1 MDYTQLS
8 DADRTRMLKAIGVE
22 RIDQLLADIPASVRL
37 KRPLRIPAPLSEPE
51 LMGELECRASNPAAG
66 MTCFLGAGAYDHFIP
81 TAVDSLAARGEFVT
95 AYTPYQAEASQG
107 TLQAFYEFQTMVC
120 QLTGMDVANA
130 SMYEGASALA
140 EAIIMAWHM
149 SGKADARVVLSQSIH
164 PDYRR
169 VVTTYLANLPLEI
182 VEVGVARAAGATD
195 LEALANALDDRTCCL
210 AIQTPNFFG
219 VIERLDKIGQMAKA
233 ASVPAVVSVD
243 PISLGVLKRP
253 GDLGAE
259 IVVAEGQPLGIP
271 MSFGGPWLG
280 LMATR
285 QQHVRRLPG
294 RLIGR
299 TVDLDG
305 NPAYCLA
312 LQTREQH
319 IRREKATSN
328 ICSNQGLLALRSAI
342 YLAAMGPRGLQQV
355 ARLCL
360 AKAHYAARAM
370 ASIEGLELVWPDAPF
385 FKEFLVRST
394 TKPVAKLMDAA
405 EARGLLAGVPIS
417 ADWLAQLDK
426 VGTNLDNCFLVAVTE
441 KRTKRQIDDLVAALK
456 TA

>member
-8 DADRTRMLKAIGVE
+8 DADRTRMLKTIGVE
-22 RIDQLLADIPASVRL
+22 RIDQLLADIPSSVRL

-51 LMGELECRASNPAAG
+51 LMGEMECRSCNPAAG

-81 TAVDSLAARGEFVT
+81 TAVDSLAGRGEFVT

-107 TLQAFYEFQTMVC
+107 SLQAFYEFQTMIC

-140 EAIIMAWHM
+140 EAIIMAWHI
-149 SGKADARVVLSQSIH
+149 SGKPRVVLSQSIH

-169 VVTTYLANLPLEI
+169 VVTTYLANLPLE
-182 VEVGVARAAGATD
+182 VAEVGVTNGATD

-219 VIERLDKIGQMAKA
+219 VIERLDKIGQMAQA

-253 GDLGAE
+253 GNLGAE

-299 TVDLDG
+299 TADLDG
-305 NPAYCLA
+305 KPAYCLA

-328 ICSNQGLLALRSAI
+328 ICSNQGLLALRAAI
-342 YLAAMGPRGLQQV
+342 YMAAMGPRGLQQA

-360 AKAHYAARAM
+360 AKAHYAARGI

-394 TKPVAKLMDAA
+394 SKPVAKLMAAA
-405 EARGLLAGVPIS
+405 ESRGFLAGVPINP
-417 ADWLAQLDK
+417 DWLARLDK